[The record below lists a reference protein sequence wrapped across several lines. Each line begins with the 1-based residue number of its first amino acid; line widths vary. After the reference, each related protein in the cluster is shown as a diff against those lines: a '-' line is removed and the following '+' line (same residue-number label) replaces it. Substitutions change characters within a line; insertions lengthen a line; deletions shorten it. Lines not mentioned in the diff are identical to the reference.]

1 MQFKHVSL
9 KQYPHAMQP
18 RERLAELGAE
28 SLSPVELLAILLGTG
43 TASKTALDLAH
54 DLLITLPEG
63 DLSQLSQQNFR
74 QLCQLSGLGPA
85 KAARILA
92 ALELGRRVSQAEVP
106 LRADLSSPQQVH
118 RLLGPQ
124 FAHQK
129 QEHFIVV
136 FVDTKNRY
144 LGQKVVTKGLLNST
158 LVHPREIFQ
167 QALAY
172 GAYAFIAA
180 HNHPS
185 GDPNPS
191 ADDLE
196 TTRQLVRCGKLMQI
210 ELLDHLILGRECFI
224 SLREQ
229 EAWLWKHEF
238 LG

>member
-1 MQFKHVSL
+1 MQSKHVSL
-9 KQYPHAMQP
+9 KQYPEAMKP

-28 SLSPVELLAILLGTG
+28 ALTPVELIAILLGTG
-43 TASKTALDLAH
+43 TADKTALDLAQ
-54 DLLITLPEG
+54 DLLMALPEG
-63 DLSQLSQQNFR
+63 DLAQLGQQNFR
-74 QLCQLSGLGPA
+74 QLCQFSGLGPA
-85 KAARILA
+85 KSTRILA
-92 ALELGRRVSQAEVP
+92 ALELGRRVNQAEVP
-106 LRADLSSPQQVH
+106 LRADLSSPNQVY
-118 RLLGPQ
+118 RLLSPQ

-144 LGQKVVTKGLLNST
+144 LGQKVVTKGILNST

-185 GDPNPS
+185 GDPKPS
-191 ADDLE
+191 TDDLE

-210 ELLDHLILGRECFI
+210 ELLDHLILGRECFL

-229 EAWLWKHEF
+229 EAWLWNHEF